1 VFFLTLGDVR
11 VSSKC
16 GRFEHEAKAIP
27 EFVVPE
33 IEVYD
38 LLMEVVIIVAVVRM
52 LDVAVEL
59 QSNPL
64 SCHLYL
70 MSALHYPLEKE
81 NQCNL

>member
-1 VFFLTLGDVR
+1 MFFLTLGDVR

-38 LLMEVVIIVAVVRM
+38 LLMVVIIVAVVRM

-64 SCHLYL
+64 SCHLCL
-70 MSALHYPLEKE
+70 LSALHYPLDKE